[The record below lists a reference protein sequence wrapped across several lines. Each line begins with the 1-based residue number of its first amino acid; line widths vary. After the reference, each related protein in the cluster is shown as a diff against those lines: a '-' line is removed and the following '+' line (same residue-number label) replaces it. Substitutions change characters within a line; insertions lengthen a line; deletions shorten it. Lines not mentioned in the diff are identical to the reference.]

1 MLIHIAVLL
10 CAIAQIFQALSILS
24 LNEKMERIKA
34 HNAEII
40 GHAEKA
46 LDVAYNVIKTAD
58 EAIETDRELNNTLVQ
73 SLKTMMEA
81 HEDAHG

>member
-10 CAIAQIFQALSILS
+10 CAIAQIFQALAICSLS
-24 LNEKMERIKA
+24 ERIERIKA
-34 HNAEII
+34 YNSEII
-40 GHAEKA
+40 SLA
-46 LDVAYNVIKTAD
+46 LKVINTAD
-58 EAIETDRELNNTLVQ
+58 EAIDTNRELSNKLIK

>member
-10 CAIAQIFQALSILS
+10 CAIAQICQAFAIRSLS
-24 LNEKMERIKA
+24 ERMERLKTD
-34 HNAEII
+34 NSKII
-40 GHAEKA
+40 SQTEKVIN
-46 LDVAYNVIKTAD
+46 VADEVMKTAD
-58 EAIETDRELNNTLVQ
+58 EAIETDRELNNTLIQ

>member
-24 LNEKMERIKA
+24 LNEKMERIKV

-40 GHAEKA
+40 GHTEKVIN
-46 LDVAYNVIKTAD
+46 VADEVMKETD
-58 EAIETDRELNNTLVQ
+58 EAIETYRELNNKLIQ